1 MKVKAVKVNR
11 AHYFL
16 TDPRKLLKINELQQY
31 SAMKLMFRLYND
43 SEFKDR
49 ILLLNEIYTYNTWQS
64 IKKNICILHFLACKS
79 SNSNTVNCMKM

>member
-1 MKVKAVKVNR
+1 MQPYRTRLNKL
-11 AHYFL
+11 FGFS
-16 TDPRKLLKINELQQY
+16 KLLKINELQQY

-49 ILLLNEIYTYNTWQS
+49 ILLLNEIYTYNIWQS
-64 IKKNICILHFLACKS
+64 IKKNIYILHFLACKS